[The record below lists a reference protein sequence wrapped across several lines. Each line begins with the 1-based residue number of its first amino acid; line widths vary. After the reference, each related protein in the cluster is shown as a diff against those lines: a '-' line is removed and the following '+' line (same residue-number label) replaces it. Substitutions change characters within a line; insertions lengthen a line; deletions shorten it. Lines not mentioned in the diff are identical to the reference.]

1 MRIIRLGILLFHLV
15 RILAFLF
22 GFICIYGPVVSRAQ
36 DPGAQQ
42 DAEAAREKILKA
54 SDQIDMIE
62 SNFETTKTSLDS
74 MKSDIAQ
81 LQTENSSL
89 KQQLTDMQAAFEKA
103 EAAHATERQILLDEV
118 SKMVASGKSSGTPK
132 SSIKKKNITAT
143 ATNTS
148 ATPSPTKTPDGE
160 TAAVGTGDAPTADA
174 TTATPPTTGTGA
186 ASETPTPTPPKPQKG
201 YYHIVES
208 GETLTLICSAYR
220 QQGINVTLAE
230 IQKANGLTDK
240 SVLKIGQKLFI
251 PKPET

>member
-1 MRIIRLGILLFHLV
+1 MRTISLDVLLFHHV
-15 RILAFLF
+15 RISVFLF
-22 GFICIYGPVVSRAQ
+22 GLTCLFATIVLRAQ

-62 SNFETTKTSLDS
+62 GNFEATKTSLDN

-81 LQTENSSL
+81 LQAENSSL
-89 KQQLTDMQAAFEKA
+89 KQQLAAMQAAFEKA
-103 EAAHATERQILLDEV
+103 EAAHVTERQILLDEV

-132 SSIKKKNITAT
+132 SPAKKKNL
-143 ATNTS
+143 S
-148 ATPSPTKTPDGE
+148 ATTANASAAPPPMKTSDGE
-160 TAAVGTGDAPTADA
+160 TAAVGTGDASSAEVT
-174 TTATPPTTGTGA
+174 
-186 ASETPTPTPPKPQKG
+186 TPTPPAPPNGDGTETTPIPPKTQKG

-220 QQGINVTLAE
+220 QQGINVTIIE
-230 IQKANGLTDK
+230 IQKVNGLTDK
-240 SVLKIGQKLFI
+240 SVLKVGQKLFI